1 MTTAALAAPVGLREL
16 ALFGALSLAV
26 HVGLFLQIAP
36 GGGAEGAGMGG
47 ASAVTVEAADGTL
60 AALVAEWDSAP
71 EAAVAPAEP
80 TTPHVSDAAPLLP
93 TTSEATVPT
102 AAPALPAPDLPSAAP
117 RLATAAPPPP
127 EPTPATA
134 PDVLEATDLAAA
146 PPDMRPTPR
155 PSQQPVADP
164 APQAKNTAPAAPAA
178 QHRAAGSGEGTTAGR
193 DATGSGQSLS
203 PERQAALVGAWSSA
217 IQSRIARH
225 QRYPSGNHG
234 EGKVKVQMVI
244 YRSGQLGDVTL
255 AASSGRPALDAA
267 ALDAVRQ
274 AAPFPPAPDGLS
286 DDWYRVAQWMSF
298 RRR

>member
-1 MTTAALAAPVGLREL
+1 MALRDI

-26 HVGLFLQIAP
+26 HLGLFLQIAP

-47 ASAVTVEAADGTL
+47 ASAVTVEAADAALT
-60 AALVAEWDSAP
+60 ALVADWDSGPDAAVEVSTPVAPSAP
-71 EAAVAPAEP
+71 ETAPALP
-80 TTPHVSDAAPLLP
+80 MPADAAI
-93 TTSEATVPT
+93 EAV
-102 AAPALPAPDLPSAAP
+102 APALPAPDLSAAAP
-117 RLATAAPPPP
+117 RLDTAAPPQP
-127 EPTPATA
+127 ETPTDALAATA
-134 PDVLEATDLAAA
+134 LAAA
-146 PPDMRPTPR
+146 LPDTRPTPR
-155 PSQQPVADP
+155 QSPEA
-164 APQAKNTAPAAPAA
+164 APQPSPQPERAAATAPAA
-178 QHRAAGSGEGTTAGR
+178 QHRAAGSGDGTTAGR
-193 DATGSGQSLS
+193 SATGTGQSLS
-203 PERQAALVGAWSSA
+203 PERQAALVGEWSSA

-274 AAPFPPAPDGLS
+274 AAPFPPAPNGLTE
-286 DDWYRVAQWMSF
+286 DWYRVAQWMSF

>member
-1 MTTAALAAPVGLREL
+1 MTTASLAAPVALRDI

-60 AALVAEWDSAP
+60 AALVAEWDSVP
-71 EAAVAPAEP
+71 EAAHAPAAP
-80 TTPHVSDAAPLLP
+80 TTPQASDAAPVLP
-93 TTSEATVPT
+93 IAREAMDTPAV
-102 AAPALPAPDLPSAAP
+102 PALPAPDLPSAAP

-127 EPTPATA
+127 ELPPAT
-134 PDVLEATDLAAA
+134 PTDVLEATDLAAA
-146 PPDMRPTPR
+146 LPDARPSPR
-155 PSQQPVADP
+155 PSPRPAAEP
-164 APQAKNTAPAAPAA
+164 APQARQTAPAAPAT

-193 DATGSGQSLS
+193 NATGTGQSLS

>member
-1 MTTAALAAPVGLREL
+1 MTTAPLAAPFALRDL

-80 TTPHVSDAAPLLP
+80 TAPRTTDATPLLP

-117 RLATAAPPPP
+117 RLVTAAPPPQ
-127 EPTPATA
+127 EPPPATVPA
-134 PDVLEATDLAAA
+134 ALEATDLAAA
-146 PPDMRPTPR
+146 LSEMRPTPR
-155 PSQQPVADP
+155 PSREAADDP
-164 APQAKNTAPAAPAA
+164 ASQAQRTAPAEPAT
-178 QHRAAGSGEGTTAGR
+178 QHRAAGSGEGETAGR
-193 DATGSGQSLS
+193 NATGTGQSLS

-274 AAPFPPAPDGLS
+274 AAPFPPAPEGLT
-286 DDWYRVAQWMSF
+286 DDWYRVAQWMNF

>member
-1 MTTAALAAPVGLREL
+1 MTTATIAAPCALRDL

-47 ASAVTVEAADGTL
+47 ASAVTVEAADRTL
-60 AALVAEWDSAP
+60 AALVAEWDSIP
-71 EAAVAPAEP
+71 EAAHAPAAP
-80 TTPHVSDAAPLLP
+80 ASPDASDAAPVLP
-93 TTSEATVPT
+93 MGTEPT
-102 AAPALPAPDLPSAAP
+102 ITPAVPALPPPDLPSAAP

-127 EPTPATA
+127 ELPLATPPDAVGATG
-134 PDVLEATDLAAA
+134 LAAA
-146 PPDMRPTPR
+146 LPDTRPSPR
-155 PSQQPVADP
+155 PSDQPAANP
-164 APQAKNTAPAAPAA
+164 APQAQRTTPAASAT
-178 QHRAAGSGEGTTAGR
+178 QHRAAGSGDGTTTGR
-193 DATGSGQSLS
+193 NATGTGQSLS

-267 ALDAVRQ
+267 AIDAVRK
-274 AAPFPPAPDGLS
+274 AAPFPPAPEGLS

>member
-1 MTTAALAAPVGLREL
+1 MTTATAAAPVALRDV
-16 ALFGALSLAV
+16 ALFGAVSLAV
-26 HVGLFLQIAP
+26 HVGLFLQILP
-36 GGGAEGAGMGG
+36 GGGSEGAGMGG
-47 ASAVTVEAADGTL
+47 ASAVTVEAADGAL
-60 AALVAEWDSAP
+60 AALVADWDRAP
-71 EAAVAPAEP
+71 SVAVAPAEP
-80 TTPHVSDAAPLLP
+80 VAPRTSDAPPPLP
-93 TTSEATVPT
+93 TPAEPSHAA

-117 RLATAAPPPP
+117 RLATEAPPQP
-127 EPTPATA
+127 EATPAA
-134 PDVLEATDLAAA
+134 LEATALAAA
-146 PPDMRPTPR
+146 LPDTRPTPR
-155 PSQQPVADP
+155 QSPKPATQPAAQAAAQADRA
-164 APQAKNTAPAAPAA
+164 APTAPAA
-178 QHRAAGSGEGTTAGR
+178 QHRAAGSGEGATAGR
-193 DATGSGQSLS
+193 AATGTGQSLS
-203 PERQAALVGAWSSA
+203 PERRAALVAEWSSA

-274 AAPFPPAPDGLS
+274 AAPFPPAPNGLT

>member
-1 MTTAALAAPVGLREL
+1 MTTATLAAPVALRDI
-16 ALFGALSLAV
+16 AFFGALSLAV
-26 HVGLFLQIAP
+26 HLGLFLQIAP

-47 ASAVTVEAADGTL
+47 ASAVTVEAADTTL
-60 AALVAEWDSAP
+60 AALVADWDSAP
-71 EAAVAPAEP
+71 EVAVTPAEPITPGTPDAAPKLPAPAE
-80 TTPHVSDAAPLLP
+80 
-93 TTSEATVPT
+93 ATVAT
-102 AAPALPAPDLPSAAP
+102 AAPALPAPDLPAAAP

-127 EPTPATA
+127 AAPEPPPTELV
-134 PDVLEATDLAAA
+134 PDALAATDLAAA
-146 PPDMRPTPR
+146 LPDTRPTPR
-155 PSQQPVADP
+155 P
-164 APQAKNTAPAAPAA
+164 APQPEPQAEPAAAAAPAA

-193 DATGSGQSLS
+193 SATGTGQSLS
-203 PERQAALVGAWSSA
+203 PERQAALVGEWSSA

-274 AAPFPPAPDGLS
+274 AAPFPPAPNGLNE
-286 DDWYRVAQWMSF
+286 DWYRVAQWMSF

>member
-1 MTTAALAAPVGLREL
+1 
-16 ALFGALSLAV
+16 
-26 HVGLFLQIAP
+26 
-36 GGGAEGAGMGG
+36 MGG

-80 TTPHVSDAAPLLP
+80 TAPRTTDATPLLP

-117 RLATAAPPPP
+117 RLVTAAPPPR
-127 EPTPATA
+127 EPPPATA
-134 PDVLEATDLAAA
+134 PDVPEASDLAAA
-146 PPDMRPTPR
+146 HPETRPTPR
-155 PSQQPVADP
+155 PSREAADDP
-164 APQAKNTAPAAPAA
+164 ASQAQRTAPAEPAT
-178 QHRAAGSGEGTTAGR
+178 QHRAAGSGEGETAGR
-193 DATGSGQSLS
+193 NATGTGQSLS

-274 AAPFPPAPDGLS
+274 AAPFPPAPEGLT
-286 DDWYRVAQWMSF
+286 DDWYRVAQWMNF